1 MTKVETQLVRFVFHT
16 EISMSKTEC
25 FYVYITLTVPFF
37 CVFLSF
43 QWSLQST
50 TNPTAEVPQGNQNVW
65 TCSTDRGQS
74 KTTDPFE
81 MLFGSNS
88 HTSTTGSVQLDSGII
103 SPQSQGHHDDLIDIT
118 NDELCRRLG
127 DLLKKSSLED
137 EEKHCLQQVLNLVQ
151 QLDALTPRSGPNS
164 LLANTSSE
172 EASSMEGLVSLT
184 QYVGDNPSVYS

>member
-1 MTKVETQLVRFVFHT
+1 
-16 EISMSKTEC
+16 
-25 FYVYITLTVPFF
+25 
-37 CVFLSF
+37 
-43 QWSLQST
+43 
-50 TNPTAEVPQGNQNVW
+50 
-65 TCSTDRGQS
+65 
-74 KTTDPFE
+74 

-151 QLDALTPRSGPNS
+151 QLDALTPHSGPSS